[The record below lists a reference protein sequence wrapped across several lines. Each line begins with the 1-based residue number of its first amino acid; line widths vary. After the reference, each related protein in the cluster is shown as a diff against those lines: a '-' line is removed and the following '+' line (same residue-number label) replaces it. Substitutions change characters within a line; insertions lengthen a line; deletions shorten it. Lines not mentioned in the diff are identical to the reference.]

1 MKYIPY
7 IGILAAIL
15 LIIACFLPW
24 GYYPDIHETFTG
36 FYSRENIYGR
46 PGKAFIFLALVISV
60 LLLVPKLWAKR
71 ASQVTGI
78 IVLAYAVKTYILFTS
93 CYNGICPE
101 KKIGIFIVMISSL
114 LILLA
119 GLFTGIKIPE
129 EKKDQ

>member
-1 MKYIPY
+1 
-7 IGILAAIL
+7 
-15 LIIACFLPW
+15 
-24 GYYPDIHETFTG
+24 
-36 FYSRENIYGR
+36 
-46 PGKAFIFLALVISV
+46 

-119 GLFTGIKIPE
+119 GLFTGVKIPE